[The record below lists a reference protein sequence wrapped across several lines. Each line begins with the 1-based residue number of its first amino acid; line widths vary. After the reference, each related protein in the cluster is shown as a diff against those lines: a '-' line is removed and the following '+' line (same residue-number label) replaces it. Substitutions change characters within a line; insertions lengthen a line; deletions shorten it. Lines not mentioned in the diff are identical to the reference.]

1 MRTSPPVKG
10 SVSVPPFSRTR
21 LLALGAAVV
30 ASAVLLVA
38 PGAEAAPTASTTAE
52 AAPTASTSA
61 PGTARYAVN
70 RPLCA
75 PPARADQFRCFAVAS
90 EPASADTP
98 GAYRVAAIG
107 HGRRG
112 HYSPDDLA
120 KAYSY
125 NPNVAVNQTVAVVDW
140 YDDPYALADLNA
152 FDRAYHLPAET
163 SRSFRKVNQDGRRSP
178 LPQRSWDTATEI
190 ALDVQAVRGVCHK
203 CRILLVEANAPTSAD
218 LARAENT
225 AVRLGANE
233 ISNSF
238 GGPEGGVSAAMTRA
252 FNHPGVVITASTGDD
267 GWFGWD
273 YANSGYQT
281 DRESG
286 FPASSP
292 AVVAVGGTT
301 LRITPNGTRKSETV
315 WNNNGPNDSAGGPGA
330 ESMGATGG
338 GCSRRFTAG
347 TWQWHTAGYGASR
360 GGRPARN
367 RLAADIAAV

>member
-61 PGTARYAVN
+61 AGTARYAVN

-75 PPARADQFRCFAVAS
+75 TPARADQFRCFAVAS

-152 FDRAYHLPAET
+152 FDRAYHLPTET

-178 LPQRSWDTATEI
+178 LPQPSWDSATEI
-190 ALDVQAVRGVCHK
+190 ALDVQAVRAVCHK

-225 AVRLGANE
+225 AARLHANE

-238 GGPEGGVSAAMTRA
+238 GGPESGIGAAMIRA

-273 YANSGYQT
+273 YANSNDWT
-281 DRESG
+281 DGEAG
-286 FPASSP
+286 FPARGRLVRRGLGHRDRLGRRRGRVHRVEP
-292 AVVAVGGTT
+292 GRGRRRGHDAARQCERHPQERDRVEQQRRQRRGRPPRRGV
-301 LRITPNGTRKSETV
+301 
-315 WNNNGPNDSAGGPGA
+315 AGGP
-330 ESMGATGG
+330 
-338 GCSRRFTAG
+338 RRG
-347 TWQWHTAGYGASR
+347 MQ
-360 GGRPARN
+360 PP
-367 RLAADIAAV
+367 